1 MTSRVQSG
9 LLLVALAAAVTG
21 CENARATI
29 PTAPTTS
36 TRPTAT
42 LSGLVFSVTPAGLR
56 PVGGATVRLEIGS
69 YRQDALTDQSGRYR
83 LAELY
88 DGRSTVTTMLE
99 GYDTDI
105 RPVTVSGDA
114 VLDIGIVARVPYTL
128 SGLVFEETPTGRAPV
143 ADVEIYCDSCGSP
156 NGHTVVYTDANGFYS
171 LAWTYNGANPLFVT
185 KANYEIADPKL
196 KDGFGRV
203 TPIVGGDTRFD
214 VQLAR
219 R

>member
-9 LLLVALAAAVTG
+9 LLLVALAATVTG
-21 CENARATI
+21 CENGRATS
-29 PTAPTTS
+29 PTAPTPS
-36 TRPTAT
+36 TRPAAT
-42 LSGLVFSVTPAGLR
+42 LSGLVFSATAARLR

-69 YRQDALTDQSGRYR
+69 YRQDALTDQIGRYR
-83 LAELY
+83 LAAPY
-88 DGRSTVTTMLE
+88 DGRFTVTTMLE

-114 VLDIGIVARVPYTL
+114 VLDIGLVARPYTL
-128 SGLVFEETPTGRAPV
+128 TGLVFEETATGRAPI

-156 NGHTVVYTDANGFYS
+156 NGHTVVYTDANGLYS

-196 KDGFGRV
+196 KDEFGRV
-203 TPIVGGDTRFD
+203 TPIVRGDTRFD

-219 R
+219 P